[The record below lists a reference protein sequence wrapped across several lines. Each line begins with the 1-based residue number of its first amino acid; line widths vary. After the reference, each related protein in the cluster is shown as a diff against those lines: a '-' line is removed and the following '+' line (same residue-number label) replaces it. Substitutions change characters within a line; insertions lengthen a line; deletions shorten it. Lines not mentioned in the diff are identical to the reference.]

1 MPLSAHDL
9 QILDLAAISPEG
21 RIGFGISEEGTLQL
35 YPTGRLSAVP
45 AEDALPRLDDL
56 GYLRRDV
63 NRSYVLTPKGWE
75 AVGAARPAC

>member
-21 RIGFGISEEGTLQL
+21 RIGFGISEEGTLQF
-35 YPTGRLSAVP
+35 YPAGRPSPVP

-56 GYLRRDV
+56 GYLRREV
-63 NRSYVLTPKGWE
+63 NRSYVLTPRGWD
-75 AVGAARPAC
+75 AVVGHGR